1 MEQSWRRV
9 ARRGIGHQ
17 ETRRHAMSVELISS
31 PELPKAVG
39 PYSQATRWGN
49 LIMTSGQIAID
60 PETGKT
66 VTEIRAATRMVLSNL
81 LAVVV
86 AGGGRLDTITKVDV
100 YLKDIGEFASFN
112 EVYAEF
118 FGSHKPARVTVQVAD
133 LAAGATIEAAF
144 IALAVA

>member
-1 MEQSWRRV
+1 MKIFHTDK
-9 ARRGIGHQ
+9 AP
-17 ETRRHAMSVELISS
+17 A
-31 PELPKAVG
+31 AVG
-39 PYSQATRWGN
+39 PYSQAVAAVGM
-49 LIMTSGQIAID
+49 LYPSGQIAID

-118 FGSHKPARVTVQVAD
+118 FGSHKPARVTVQVAN